1 MDNINSNNKNNTTTY
16 RIRPHHGMCLYFFE
30 GKGYSDGFT
39 AHMAEVKKSLS
50 DEKTPVSLIL
60 VGETDEICSACP
72 HNKEGRC
79 ESAEKV
85 NRYDNGV
92 LQYTGLQTGQ
102 RLTFPEFEQIVED
115 RILHPGCGKLVC
127 GDCQWREICHKA

>member
-1 MDNINSNNKNNTTTY
+1 MAEIKTY

-39 AHMAEVKKSLS
+39 AHMAEVKGWLLEEQGPASLQ
-50 DEKTPVSLIL
+50 L

-72 HNKEGRC
+72 HNKSGRC

-85 NRYDNGV
+85 GRYDNGV
-92 LQYTGLQTGQ
+92 LQYTGLREGQ
-102 RLTFPEFEQIVED
+102 KMTFSEFERIVEEK
-115 RILHPGCGKLVC
+115 ILTPGHGKAIC
-127 GDCQWREICHKA
+127 GDCQWREICHKSPV

>member
-1 MDNINSNNKNNTTTY
+1 MAETKTY

-39 AHMAEVKKSLS
+39 AHMAEVKGWLLEEQGPASLQ
-50 DEKTPVSLIL
+50 L

-72 HNKEGRC
+72 HNKSGRC

-85 NRYDNGV
+85 DRYDTGV
-92 LQYTGLQTGQ
+92 LQYTGLREGQ
-102 RLTFPEFEQIVED
+102 KMTFQEFERAVEEK
-115 RILHPGCGKLVC
+115 ILNPGYGKAIC
-127 GDCQWREICHKA
+127 GDCQWREICHKSPV

>member
-1 MDNINSNNKNNTTTY
+1 MNETTTY

-39 AHMAEVKKSLS
+39 AHMAEVKNRLQGGKGLASLQ
-50 DEKTPVSLIL
+50 L

-72 HNKEGRC
+72 HNKGGRC

-85 NRYDNGV
+85 DQYDAGV
-92 LQYTGLQTGQ
+92 LKYTGLKAGQ
-102 RLTFPEFEQIVED
+102 EITFSEFEKIVED
-115 RILHPGCGKLVC
+115 RILRPGNGRVIC
-127 GDCQWREICHKA
+127 GDCQWREICHK

>member
-1 MDNINSNNKNNTTTY
+1 MAETKTY

-39 AHMAEVKKSLS
+39 AHMAAVKGWLLEEQGPASLQ
-50 DEKTPVSLIL
+50 L

-72 HNKEGRC
+72 HNKSGRC

-85 NRYDNGV
+85 DRYDNGV
-92 LQYTGLQTGQ
+92 LQYTGLREGQ
-102 RLTFPEFEQIVED
+102 KMTFQEFERMVEEK
-115 RILHPGCGKLVC
+115 ILNPGYGKNIC
-127 GDCQWREICHKA
+127 GDCQWREICHKSPV

>member
-1 MDNINSNNKNNTTTY
+1 MEETTIY

-39 AHMAEVKKSLS
+39 AHMAEVKNWLLG
-50 DEKTPVSLIL
+50 EKGLVCLQL

-72 HNKEGRC
+72 HNRRGRC
-79 ESAEKV
+79 EAAEKV

-92 LQYTGLQTGQ
+92 LQYTSLREGQ
-102 RLTFPEFEQIVED
+102 ELTFPEFERIVEEK
-115 RILHPGCGKLVC
+115 ILTPGHGRAIC
-127 GDCQWREICHKA
+127 GDCQWKEICHK